1 MSRFITTFLMVISLT
16 FSPFQGLSP
25 IGVSVFSANED
36 SGTGESIDLPTIGN
50 TQKSE
55 ATSKDQTKKEENI
68 KKYKASSFVTLDF
81 EGYCTIEIPESH
93 FKERDSSTSTQY
105 ELEYKDNKSRL
116 TMSYVTNIG
125 SDADIP
131 GYITREVAGVNTT
144 TNNKVEETYG
154 NNIKW
159 MKVPAEEKVDGCNVY
174 VYYTLNENKSAAFWC
189 RAKVAPDSD
198 GEEFFDVLRQIFD
211 TYQLYGSTGS
221 LFETPKTGLY
231 EGSEETTKGDTSNY
245 KANTLANQV
254 FSTRGGY
261 IPSADI
267 SADWSDLEIIL
278 DGTKFQLPC
287 TLDDFYK
294 ANFEVNDKKVTAN
307 NMTVEAGKTLDVQL
321 QNDNGTVVIATLYNS
336 SLKMSQSADDCK
348 IMRILVDS
356 DRFLNVT
363 QTEKEAKQ
371 REREEAADK
380 LKQQMEDAEKEKTDD
395 KAEGN
400 ANKQFITIDKK
411 VNIREKPN
419 AKSTVYKESQPGEKF
434 EYIRMSDDSKW
445 YCVKYEDHEAF
456 IRSTYGTL
464 GKKGDTSGK
473 QENTSGKQDNT
484 SVKSNENQSNGNGGN
499 EQQEGDQQK
508 TNKKQVI
515 KISRSVPLKSE
526 PQLNARKITALTR
539 GETFDY
545 LDVSEDGC
553 WYKIDYFGKEA
564 WVNAVAADLVE
575 LSDEDYEK
583 EQEYM
588 KDLYGVDKENKNK
601 QEALKK
607 ADQQDD
613 NTTNQDNQNDNQN
626 LNQNGDA
633 GNTSEKHDE
642 SYDEYGHQ
650 MILAGGVTWPVYVD
664 DAIAYYGTGVSNT
677 KHNNGQQLRLQWTK
691 GEKYMTLIT
700 GNIKQIYS
708 VELSCVPTN

>member
-1 MSRFITTFLMVISLT
+1 
-16 FSPFQGLSP
+16 
-25 IGVSVFSANED
+25 
-36 SGTGESIDLPTIGN
+36 
-50 TQKSE
+50 
-55 ATSKDQTKKEENI
+55 
-68 KKYKASSFVTLDF
+68 
-81 EGYCTIEIPESH
+81 
-93 FKERDSSTSTQY
+93 
-105 ELEYKDNKSRL
+105 
-116 TMSYVTNIG
+116 
-125 SDADIP
+125 
-131 GYITREVAGVNTT
+131 
-144 TNNKVEETYG
+144 
-154 NNIKW
+154 
-159 MKVPAEEKVDGCNVY
+159 
-174 VYYTLNENKSAAFWC
+174 
-189 RAKVAPDSD
+189 
-198 GEEFFDVLRQIFD
+198 
-211 TYQLYGSTGS
+211 
-221 LFETPKTGLY
+221 
-231 EGSEETTKGDTSNY
+231 
-245 KANTLANQV
+245 
-254 FSTRGGY
+254 
-261 IPSADI
+261 
-267 SADWSDLEIIL
+267 
-278 DGTKFQLPC
+278 
-287 TLDDFYK
+287 
-294 ANFEVNDKKVTAN
+294 
-307 NMTVEAGKTLDVQL
+307 MTVEAGKTLDVQL

-363 QTEKEAKQ
+363 QAEKEAKQ
-371 REREEAADK
+371 RERDEAANK
-380 LKQQMEDAEKEKTDD
+380 LKQQMEDAEKEKTDN
-395 KAEGN
+395 KADEN

-434 EYIRMSDDSKW
+434 EYIRMSDDDKW

-464 GKKGDTSGK
+464 GKKGDTSEK
-473 QENTSGKQDNT
+473 QENTSA
-484 SVKSNENQSNGNGGN
+484 KSDETQSNGNNNN

-553 WYKIDYFGKEA
+553 WYKINYFGKEA

-607 ADQQDD
+607 ADQQDG

>member
-1 MSRFITTFLMVISLT
+1 MGRFITTFLMVISLT
-16 FSPFQGLSP
+16 FSPFQGMSP
-25 IGVSVFSANED
+25 IGVSLFSAND
-36 SGTGESIDLPTIGN
+36 DIGTGESIDLPAIGN
-50 TQKSE
+50 TQKSK
-55 ATSKDQTKKEENI
+55 TTPKDQTKKEENI
-68 KKYKASSFVTLDF
+68 NKYKASSFVTLDF
-81 EGYCTIEIPESH
+81 EGYCTVEIPESH
-93 FKERDSSTSTQY
+93 FKERDSSSATQY

-131 GYITREVAGVNTT
+131 GYITREVAGVDTT

-159 MKVPAEEKVDGCNVY
+159 MKVTSEKKVDGCNVY
-174 VYYTLNENKSAAFWC
+174 VYYTLNEDKSAAFWC

-211 TYQLYGSTGS
+211 TYQIYRSTGS

-267 SADWSDLEIIL
+267 SADWADLEIIL

-287 TLDDFYK
+287 TLDDFYNAK
-294 ANFEVNDKKVTAN
+294 FEVNDKKVTVN
-307 NMTVEAGKTLDVQL
+307 SMNVEAGKTLDVQL

-363 QTEKEAKQ
+363 QAEKEAKQ
-371 REREEAADK
+371 RERDEAANK
-380 LKQQMEDAEKEKTDD
+380 LKQQMEDAEKEKTEN
-395 KAEGN
+395 KTEGN

-419 AKSTVYKESQPGEKF
+419 AKSTVYKEAQPGEKF
-434 EYIRMSDDSKW
+434 EYIRMSDDGKW

-464 GKKGDTSGK
+464 GKKDDTSGK
-473 QENTSGKQDNT
+473 PNENQNTGKP
-484 SVKSNENQSNGNGGN
+484 NENQSNSNN
-499 EQQEGDQQK
+499 SSDKQEGSQQK
-508 TNKKQVI
+508 TDKKQVI

-553 WYKIDYFGKEA
+553 WYKINYFGKEA

-575 LSDEDYEK
+575 LSGEDYEK

-588 KDLYGVDKENKNK
+588 KDLYGVDKENKDK

-607 ADQQDD
+607 ADQQS
-613 NTTNQDNQNDNQN
+613 DNQNNQENQN
-626 LNQNGDA
+626 ENQNENQKEGA
-633 GNTSEKHDE
+633 GSTSKKHDE

-700 GNIKQIYS
+700 GTIKQIYS

>member
-1 MSRFITTFLMVISLT
+1 MGRFITTFLMVISLT
-16 FSPFQGLSP
+16 FSPFQGMSP
-25 IGVSVFSANED
+25 IGVSLFSAND
-36 SGTGESIDLPTIGN
+36 DIGAGESIDLPTIGN

-55 ATSKDQTKKEENI
+55 TTPKDQTKKEENI
-68 KKYKASSFVTLDF
+68 NKYKASSFVTLDF
-81 EGYCTIEIPESH
+81 EGYCTVEIPESH
-93 FKERDSSTSTQY
+93 FKERDSSSATQY

-131 GYITREVAGVNTT
+131 GYITREVAGVDTT

-159 MKVPAEEKVDGCNVY
+159 MKVTSEKKVDGCNVY
-174 VYYTLNENKSAAFWC
+174 VYYTLNEDKSAAFWC

-211 TYQLYGSTGS
+211 TYQIYRSTGS

-287 TLDDFYK
+287 TLDDFYNAK
-294 ANFEVNDKKVTAN
+294 FEVNDKKVTAN

-363 QTEKEAKQ
+363 QAEKEAKQ
-371 REREEAADK
+371 REREEAANK
-380 LKQQMEDAEKEKTDD
+380 LKQQMEDAEKEKTED
-395 KAEGN
+395 KAEEN

-434 EYIRMSDDSKW
+434 EYIRMSDDGKW

-464 GKKGDTSGK
+464 GKKDDTSGK
-473 QENTSGKQDNT
+473 TNENQNNGKT
-484 SVKSNENQSNGNGGN
+484 NENQSAGNN
-499 EQQEGDQQK
+499 SSDKQECDQQK
-508 TNKKQVI
+508 ADKKQVI

-553 WYKIDYFGKEA
+553 WYKINYFGKEA
-564 WVNAVAADLVE
+564 WVNAVAADLIEV
-575 LSDEDYEK
+575 SDEDYEK

-588 KDLYGVDKENKNK
+588 KDLYGVDKENKDK

-607 ADQQDD
+607 ADQQG
-613 NTTNQDNQNDNQN
+613 DNQNNQE
-626 LNQNGDA
+626 NQNGNQNENQKEDD

-700 GNIKQIYS
+700 GTIKQIYS